1 MEELSAGHLF
11 AVSKINTLSRQGQGN
26 LPLLFLCENF
36 LRYNIGAFFVGKL
49 PRCPRRQSKRKSVK
63 VFYPCNFVVS
73 SYSKA
78 LRILLRQ
85 NMSAGHLFAVS
96 KINTLSR
103 QWQGQPAFAFN
114 PHLQASGKHLL
125 FFGKEVIIKIINKGK
140 RLSVEIPLTYARTE

>member
-1 MEELSAGHLF
+1 MSAGHLF

-36 LRYNIGAFFVGKL
+36 LRYNIGAFFRETATLSTTSVTAKIRESFL
-49 PRCPRRQSKRKSVK
+49 PVQFCGKSVLK
-63 VFYPCNFVVS
+63 SVAHSVATRYVGRS
-73 SYSKA
+73 SVCCQ
-78 LRILLRQ
+78 Q
-85 NMSAGHLFAVS
+85 NKYVIEARA
-96 KINTLSR
+96 
-103 QWQGQPAFAFN
+103 GQPAFSFN

>member
-1 MEELSAGHLF
+1 MAKYVGRSSVCCQQNKYVIEARAGQPAF
-11 AVSKINTLSRQGQGN
+11 AFV
-26 LPLLFLCENF
+26 LCENF
-36 LRYNIGAFFVGKL
+36 LRYNIGVFFVGKL

-73 SYSKA
+73 PYSKA
-78 LRILLRQ
+78 LRIPLRQ
-85 NMSAGHLFAVS
+85 DMSAGHRFAVS

-103 QWQGQPAFAFN
+103 QGQPAFPFN

>member
-1 MEELSAGHLF
+1 MQRCCKRQIWQNMSAGHLF

-78 LRILLRQ
+78 LRIPLRQ

-103 QWQGQPAFAFN
+103 QGQGNLPFPLIRICKRRAN
-114 PHLQASGKHLL
+114 TC
-125 FFGKEVIIKIINKGK
+125 FFSGK
-140 RLSVEIPLTYARTE
+140 RLSLK